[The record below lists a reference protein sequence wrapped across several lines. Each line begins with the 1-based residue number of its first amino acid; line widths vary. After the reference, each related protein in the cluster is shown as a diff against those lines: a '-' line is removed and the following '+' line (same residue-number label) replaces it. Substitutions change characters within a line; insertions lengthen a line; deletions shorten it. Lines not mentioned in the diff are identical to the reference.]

1 MKIFYIKKNAGRTY
15 ESVDIVGEMMGEKLA
30 YTPLG
35 APYLEEG
42 DKALTER
49 TAKPFISISDTKKH
63 WLLLEAEGPCGLD
76 AEEPG
81 RKISPAIA
89 RKLHER
95 ERRYLSGL
103 SEGSSEWTRELLSIW
118 VRKEAYMKF
127 CGAGLRIGLDKFSV
141 LDENLDYSAYVQC
154 DNYPGC
160 YIKQVEGPEGLYCA
174 VACSRS
180 SEIEEIKL
188 WNYEGKQEKTAL
200 DAAGELLSARVYT
213 EASLGSKLKSKGYS
227 REDIENCLLRLKELG
242 YLDDEAYAKSYAR
255 QAMEKGHGKRKI
267 AFDLRRKG
275 AGDGASKA
283 ALEELESEEEL
294 MSERDRA
301 MEQALKLLMPGEAA
315 DEKMLNRIGRKL
327 AALGYEASVIYD
339 VLGKLRK

>member
-1 MKIFYIKKNAGRTY
+1 MRIFYIKKKAGRTY
-15 ESVDIVGEMMGEKLA
+15 ESAHIIAEMMGEKLA

-35 APYLEEG
+35 APYLEG
-42 DKALTER
+42 GG
-49 TAKPFISISDTKKH
+49 KPFISISDTKKY
-63 WLLLEAEGPCGLD
+63 WLLLEAGGPCGLD

-81 RKISPAIA
+81 RKISTSVI

-95 ERRYLSGL
+95 EHRYLSGL
-103 SEGSSEWTRELLSIW
+103 SEGSSEWTREMLSIW

-127 CGAGLRIGLDKFSV
+127 CGAGLPMGLDKFSV
-141 LDENLDYSAYVQC
+141 LDANLDYAAYVQC
-154 DNYPGC
+154 ENYPGC
-160 YIKQVEGPEGLYCA
+160 YIKQLQGPEGLYCA

-200 DAAGELLSARVYT
+200 DAAGELLSARAYT
-213 EASLGSKLKSKGYS
+213 EAALGSKLMTKGYS
-227 REDIENCLLRLKELG
+227 REEIENCLIRLKELG

-255 QAMEKGHGKRKI
+255 QAAQKGHGKRKI

-283 ALEELESEEEL
+283 ALDELEEGDDIL
-294 MSERDRA
+294 SERNRA
-301 MEQALKLLMPGEAA
+301 MEQALKLLRPGETA